1 MVGNQIGGKLMLP
14 RIIIH
19 NAISL
24 DGRIDWLTFDLGLFY
39 GLISRWNEDA
49 TMVGSNTLLKGFEEL
64 NQDQNET
71 PEEMEPDPN
80 DQRPLLIVP
89 DSKGRIRNW
98 KVILK
103 QPYWR
108 GVVVLCSEKT
118 PKEYLQFLNESKI
131 EYLVVGKEHVNYK
144 SALKNLYD
152 QYQIKTIRLDS
163 GGTLNGILLREG
175 LVDEVSILI
184 NPTLVGGTTP
194 QSFFKASDLTSH
206 EGVIK
211 LKLLSVEKVAED
223 IVWLLYEVIK

>member
-1 MVGNQIGGKLMLP
+1 MLP

-24 DGRIDWLTFDLGLFY
+24 DGRIDWLNFDFGLFY
-39 GLISRWNEDA
+39 GFISRWNEDA
-49 TMVGSNTLLKGFEEL
+49 NMVGSNTLLKGFEEL

-89 DSKGRIRNW
+89 DSQGRIRSC
-98 KVILK
+98 KLVLI

-118 PKEYLQFLNESKI
+118 PNEYLYYLNGSRI
-131 EYLVVGKEHVNYK
+131 EYLMVGKEHVNYR
-144 SALKNLYD
+144 SALQKLYD

-163 GGTLNGILLREG
+163 CGTLNGILLREG

-184 NPTLVGGTTP
+184 NPSLVGGTTP
-194 QSFFKASDLTSH
+194 QSFFKASDLTSY

-211 LKLLSVEKVAED
+211 LKLLSVEKVTED